1 MSIISEKELAEA
13 KEATAAQRALALALR
28 EAEIRLLL
36 DRARPMLAWAPEPFR
51 TALTMLAD
59 LVGEVV

>member
-1 MSIISEKELAEA
+1 MSIISEEELKAA
-13 KEATAAQRALALALR
+13 REATAAQRALALALR

-51 TALTMLAD
+51 TALGMLAD
-59 LVGEVV
+59 VIGEVL